1 MADIRSLLTMMLQQ
15 GASDMILTAGYKPY
29 IKVNGVMHIA
39 YAPSL
44 AQGETATLALELL
57 SPQQR
62 QAFSEQKEANLAVS
76 FDGIGRFRVNLYYQR
91 GQISIAFRHIK
102 DHVLSFEQ
110 LGVPKQAID
119 FAMLK
124 RGLVLITGM
133 AGSGKSTTL
142 AAMIEHRA
150 KHLTGHIITIE
161 DPIEYILNHSRALVE
176 QREIGF
182 DTLSFNEALRNV
194 LRESVDVI
202 VIGEIRDY
210 ETAKQAVA
218 YADGGILCL
227 ATMHANSAD
236 QAVSR
241 LLNFFPMDM
250 REQVLLDLSLNL
262 KGILCQRL
270 LASQGKQ
277 VLASEVLV
285 QSAYLSDLIVAGKL
299 YQLKDA
305 MRKSTEEGMQIFDES
320 LFRLYKAGL
329 ITLDEA
335 MHNADSQADLSVR
348 VRLASW
354 DFPLQL
360 L

>member
-1 MADIRSLLTMMLQQ
+1 MADIRNLLSMMLQQ

-29 IKVNGVMHIA
+29 LKVNGVMHIA
-39 YAPSL
+39 YAPPL

-76 FDGIGRFRVNLYYQR
+76 VDGIGRFRVNLYYQK
-91 GQISIAFRHIK
+91 GQISIAFRHVK
-102 DHVLSFEQ
+102 NHVLSFEQ
-110 LGVPKQAID
+110 LGLPKQAAD

-124 RGLVLITGM
+124 RGLVLVTGM
-133 AGSGKSTTL
+133 AGSGKTTSL

-150 KHLTGHIITIE
+150 KHLTGHILTIE
-161 DPIEYILNHSRALVE
+161 DPIEYVFNHSRALIE
-176 QREIGF
+176 QREVGF
-182 DTLSFNEALRNV
+182 DTLSFNDALRNV

-202 VIGEIRDY
+202 VIGEIRDF
-210 ETAKQAVA
+210 ETARQAVA

-227 ATMHANSAD
+227 ATMHANTAD
-236 QAVSR
+236 QAISR
-241 LLNFFPMDM
+241 LLNFFPIEM

-262 KGILCQRL
+262 KGVLCQRL
-270 LASQGKQ
+270 LPSHGKQ
-277 VLASEVLV
+277 VLAAEVMV
-285 QSAYLSDLIVAGKL
+285 QSAYIADLIVAGRL
-299 YQLKDA
+299 YELKDA
-305 MRKSTEEGMQIFDES
+305 MRKSTEEGMQVFDES

-329 ITLDEA
+329 ISLDEA
-335 MHNADSQADLSVR
+335 MHNADSQADLAVR